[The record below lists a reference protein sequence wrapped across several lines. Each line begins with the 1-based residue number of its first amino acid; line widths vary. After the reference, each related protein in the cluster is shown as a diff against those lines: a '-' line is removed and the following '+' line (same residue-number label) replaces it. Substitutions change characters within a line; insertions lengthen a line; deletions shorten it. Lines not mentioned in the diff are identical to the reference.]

1 MQASTANQNAKFV
14 IPPFKGRGRAAA
26 PGAAPGG
33 PPTFPGLGRGR
44 GRGAGPLGT
53 LKNLE
58 NSNS

>member
-1 MQASTANQNAKFV
+1 M
-14 IPPFKGRGRAAA
+14 IPPFKGRGRGAAP

-44 GRGAGPLGT
+44 GRGAGPLGA

-58 NSNS
+58 NSNA